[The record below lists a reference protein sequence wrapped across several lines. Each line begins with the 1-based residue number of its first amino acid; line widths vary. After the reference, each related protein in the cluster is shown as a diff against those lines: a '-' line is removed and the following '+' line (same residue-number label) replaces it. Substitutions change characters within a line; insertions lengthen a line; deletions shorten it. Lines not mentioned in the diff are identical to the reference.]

1 VTIIWA
7 TTGFELETTEE
18 TNFLVPSCYHW
29 ALWYDKWL
37 REDRQT
43 RLPQWF
49 WHVAICSVVSYLY
62 CTVWKRMDDFTRFSY
77 IFFIFFSCCCWS
89 TSKGLVSEVSSWK
102 LESRE
107 VLMVHCFVYCLQLVL
122 ILNAGER
129 IFLFFIKSFNL
140 VRNLDL
146 CIRFFFLKKKNNHSS
161 CRLRKKKKKLAY
173 EPI

>member
-1 VTIIWA
+1 VVWV
-7 TTGFELETTEE
+7 LW
-18 TNFLVPSCYHW
+18 NSNRWFLKSKFKISYSPRNLFSI
-29 ALWYDKWL
+29 WYDKWL

-43 RLPQWF
+43 RLPHWF

-77 IFFIFFSCCCWS
+77 IFFIFLSCCCWS
-89 TSKGLVSEVSSWK
+89 TSKGLLSELSSWK

-129 IFLFFIKSFNL
+129 IFLFLSRVLI
-140 VRNLDL
+140 
-146 CIRFFFLKKKNNHSS
+146 
-161 CRLRKKKKKLAY
+161 
-173 EPI
+173 